1 MIDPMTA
8 LGGSSIGGAVIGT
21 LLSLWQSSQ
30 SNKLEQSRILARE
43 KQEINDQVIKYQ
55 QELSKTRDPYRAIL
69 FMLGATY
76 CFCTCICFLCGDVP
90 VATQGFGSEPTQS
103 SVLFGLFQRSS
114 ADKTVYFLTFAGL
127 GTYFM
132 SPLSFILTVK
142 LTGITGRR

>member
-43 KQEINDQVIKYQ
+43 KQEINDQVI
-55 QELSKTRDPYRAIL
+55 TRDPYRAIL

-90 VATQGFGSEPTQS
+90 VATQGFGSEPTQTS
-103 SVLFGLFQRSS
+103 LLFGLFERSS